1 MSRRAGREAPGLAP
15 ALPHDG
21 GDAAPG
27 DRRRSRRHGADGLA
41 PQHKQVDGM
50 ERVKEEAFLYLTAT
64 GRRSGL
70 PREIEIWFTR
80 LNGRYYVIAE
90 RGEGAQWVR
99 NLLANPRVQV
109 RIAGAGLAARAR
121 VVDPAAEPGL
131 ASAVQTRSREKY
143 RWGDGLIVELE
154 PLGAESARSG

>member
-1 MSRRAGREAPGLAP
+1 
-15 ALPHDG
+15 
-21 GDAAPG
+21 
-27 DRRRSRRHGADGLA
+27 
-41 PQHKQVDGM
+41 M